1 MGEQDRTRGLPLSS
15 SVSLQEEVL
24 PIKEHPASTSAT
36 DPPRVEPLFLP
47 SHLSR
52 IRGELAPPI
61 HPHWASQP

>member
-1 MGEQDRTRGLPLSS
+1 MGEQDRTRGLPLSLS
-15 SVSLQEEVL
+15 ASLQEEVL
-24 PIKEHPASTSAT
+24 PIKEHPASTSVT

>member
-1 MGEQDRTRGLPLSS
+1 MGEWDRTRGLPLPS
-15 SVSLQEEVL
+15 SVSLQEEV
-24 PIKEHPASTSAT
+24 PSIKEHPTSTSVT
-36 DPPRVEPLFLP
+36 DPPRVEPPLLP